1 MNPARDAL
9 VASGQIRLRPIL
21 MTTLTTILAMVPLL
35 FAGGIA
41 AMLRGIAQVV
51 IGGLIASTV
60 LVLLLLPAF
69 YLMLDKKKDDGEAVA
84 PDEQR
89 LSEIMGKIV

>member
-1 MNPARDAL
+1 
-9 VASGQIRLRPIL
+9 
-21 MTTLTTILAMVPLL
+21 MVPLL

-51 IGGLIASTV
+51 IGGLFASTV

-69 YLMLDKKKDDGEAVA
+69 YLMLDKKKDGGEGAA
-84 PDEQR
+84 PDEKR
-89 LSEIMGKIV
+89 LAEIMGNIV